1 MSDEAS
7 SHPHVISA
15 TTGIA
20 PLTSTTLHQPDSGL
34 DQPMT
39 GLGLGFAAMGI
50 VVLCWS
56 GFNIVSRIGG
66 KSVLTPYDLAGLR
79 FLVAAILLSPLF
91 FKSLGIPDLTLFRR
105 IALASCA
112 GLGYALLVY
121 IGFSLA
127 PAAHAGVLVN
137 GGIPLATTM
146 IGWWIFGLQPTLRAW
161 IALAITFLGIALIG
175 RHSMQSEHVTL
186 TLLGDLFYFLA
197 ACSWGFYGQLI
208 RRWKINPLAASANIN
223 MVSLLIYCP
232 IYLFLLPKGIFEA
245 STGQIL
251 LQAGY
256 QGVVAGV
263 IAASCYAFATL
274 RIGPTRA
281 SLMLAMVPPISAIA
295 AVPFLG
301 EVLTIETGLGAV
313 LVTIGAAFGASG
325 GLGIRHHK
333 S

>member
-1 MSDEAS
+1 MSEEAPS
-7 SHPHVISA
+7 LLPAESLRTSIAAQSLQADPSPPA
-15 TTGIA
+15 TY
-20 PLTSTTLHQPDSGL
+20 TLNP
-34 DQPMT
+34 
-39 GLGLGFAAMGI
+39 GLGIGFAAMGV

-66 KSVLTPYDLAGLR
+66 KSVLTPYDLAALR
-79 FLVAAILLSPLF
+79 FLVAAILLSPMF
-91 FKSLGIPDLTLFRR
+91 FKSLGMPGLTIWRR
-105 IALASCA
+105 VALASCA

-121 IGFSLA
+121 MGFSLA

-146 IGWWIFGLQPTLRAW
+146 IGWWVFGLKPTHRAW
-161 IALAITFLGIALIG
+161 IALAITGAGIALIG
-175 RHSMQSEHVTL
+175 RHSLISENVSL

-197 ACSWGFYGQLI
+197 ACSWGFYGQLV
-208 RRWKINPLAASANIN
+208 RRWQVNPLAASANIN
-223 MVSLLIYCP
+223 MISLLIFAP
-232 IYLFLLPKGIFEA
+232 IYLLFLPKGIA
-245 STGQIL
+245 DATSAQIM

-281 SLMLAMVPPISAIA
+281 SLMLALVPPISAIA

-301 EVLTIETGLGAV
+301 EALTIETALGAA
-313 LVTIGAAFGASG
+313 LVTIGAVFGASG
-325 GLGIRHHK
+325 GLGIRHTK